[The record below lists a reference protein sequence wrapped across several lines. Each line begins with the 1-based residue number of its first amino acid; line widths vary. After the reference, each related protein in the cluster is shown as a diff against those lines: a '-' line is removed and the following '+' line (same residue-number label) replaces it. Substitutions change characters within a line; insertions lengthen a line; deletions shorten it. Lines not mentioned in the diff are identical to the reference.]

1 MEPVKAFTIDRKT
14 WLHGE
19 ACGSYLYRRLDQK
32 QCCLGFYLRAQGFTE
47 DQIKGIKS
55 PIGLMDN
62 DRCQITDL
70 PTWMIRPNLSHWHS
84 EICAKLMI
92 TNDREDLSNEQ
103 REQLII
109 EGFAEQGIRVT
120 FVGEY

>member
-19 ACGSYLYRRLDQK
+19 THGSYLYRCFDQK

-47 DQIKGIKS
+47 NQIKGIKS
-55 PIGLMDN
+55 PRGLTDN
-62 DRCQITDL
+62 RCQITDL
-70 PTWMIRPNLSHWHS
+70 PTWMIRPWPPHYHS

-92 TNDREDLSNEQ
+92 TNDRLDLSNEQ
-103 REQLII
+103 RERLII
-109 EGFAEQGIRVT
+109 EGFAEQGIRVIFT
-120 FVGEY
+120 GEY